1 MAPEAHRLYLVELCS
16 GERRRW
22 RHLGADRRQLGWWRD
37 EDTGMS
43 FSEAGVMYAWHIVA
57 PIDDEAVAAAPPP
70 ARKARAAACRADASN
85 PPDDGA
91 LDPPGQ
97 PRD

>member
-22 RHLGADRRQLGWWRD
+22 RHLGADSRQLGWWRD

-57 PIDDEAVAAAPPP
+57 PIDDGAVAAAPPP
-70 ARKARAAACRADASN
+70 AGNAGTAARREAVPNPAA
-85 PPDDGA
+85 DGA
-91 LDPPGQ
+91 LDPPGE